1 MAKNT
6 QLTNEVV
13 NAQAD
18 AQAALANSGW
28 LDILDGT
35 QAATGDTAI
44 GSQVVLVSLQL
55 NATAFA
61 AASAGVIT
69 ANAIT
74 SGTAGNSGT
83 ASWFRLYKSNHTTPL
98 WDGSVGTAT
107 ANLILPTTTITS
119 GQSVT
124 ASSFTHTVAK
134 STSGS

>member
-6 QLTNEVV
+6 QLTNEIV

-18 AQAALANSGW
+18 AQATLADHGW
-28 LDILDGT
+28 VDILDGT

-44 GSQVVLVSLQL
+44 GAQAVLVSLRL
-55 NATAFA
+55 GTTAFA
-61 AASAGVIT
+61 AASNGVIT

-74 SGTAGNSGT
+74 GGTAGASGT
-83 ASWFRLYKSNHTTPL
+83 ASWFRVYKADHTTPL

-107 ANLILPTTTITS
+107 ANLILPTTTITA